1 MATKGKNN
9 STRKSNTK
17 RTSSKKS
24 NTRAKSKKVE
34 ENEFEDPFFQDST
47 REIIL
52 WGSIGMC
59 ILLCVSNFGIGGLI
73 GNAIANFFF
82 GVFGIIQYVLPFMVA
97 FSAFFIISNYGN
109 KVAVAKVVAGFILLI
124 FIATFVELLMN
135 GQDIK
140 LPLDAFAASKES
152 HNGGGLIGGLIVSY

>member
-17 RTSSKKS
+17 GTSSKKS

-109 KVAVAKVVAGFILLI
+109 RVAIAKVVAGFVLLI
-124 FIATFVELLMN
+124 FISAFVEL
-135 GQDIK
+135 ISFK
-140 LPLDAFAASKES
+140 K
-152 HNGGGLIGGLIVSY
+152 